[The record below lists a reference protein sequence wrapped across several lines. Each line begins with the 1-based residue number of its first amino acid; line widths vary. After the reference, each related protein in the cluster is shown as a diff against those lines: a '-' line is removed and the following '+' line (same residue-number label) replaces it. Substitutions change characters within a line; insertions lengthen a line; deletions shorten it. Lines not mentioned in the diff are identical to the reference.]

1 MAHLSPLVSSEEMPM
16 TFFAST
22 STPLYIASWQPRTQT
37 QYALTCLFIVLLCV
51 VSRGLQVVKR
61 KLAILF
67 NNRGESGEDEEE
79 IMGCHAE
86 EGGEKQNKSGNRDF
100 GRGRTRTKGLRGS
113 LLAAEVDVVA
123 VGVGYLIM
131 LAAMTMN
138 VGYFLSVIAGTFI
151 GCLLV
156 EEGTNAAGC

>member
-1 MAHLSPLVSSEEMPM
+1 MTHLSPLVSSEAMPI

-22 STPLYIASWQPRTQT
+22 SSPLYIASWQPRSQT

-67 NNRGESGEDEEE
+67 NNRGKGGEDEAE

-86 EGGEKQNKSGNRDF
+86 EGGEKKDNRGNGDSGH
-100 GRGRTRTKGLRGS
+100 GRTRAMVFGES
-113 LLAAEVDVVA
+113 LLAAAVDVVA
-123 VGVGYLIM
+123 VGVGYLM
-131 LAAMTMN
+131 
-138 VGYFLSVIAGTFI
+138 
-151 GCLLV
+151 
-156 EEGTNAAGC
+156 